1 MRRSRL
7 LKLLGTG
14 GVLSSLVIAGVLN
27 SSGGEEDPAQ
37 RYLTNKV
44 ERGTIHRTVNSVGTL
59 EAVVTVQVGSQVS
72 GRIKELYAD
81 FNSVVK
87 KGQLLAVIDP
97 ANYEARRDKT
107 LASLAIAR
115 ASVRDA
121 EAALVTRQAELNAAK
136 ANLEVATVGERQSSR
151 LLIRY
156 ERLFGDRLITEQD
169 VEDAQSKLEESQA
182 RIRQA
187 EALVGQAEA
196 AITAAGAQR
205 EQTLANVQQAEA
217 ELNMASI
224 DLAYTEITSPIDGVV
239 IERNVDIGQTVAAA
253 LQAPTLFLIAN
264 DLTRMR
270 VVAQVDEAD
279 IGAIFEQA
287 QAEFSVD
294 AFRDEIFHGVISEIR
309 LGSSSS
315 EGSNASNVVV
325 YNVIVEVENPSLK
338 LRPGMT
344 ATVDFT
350 VATSEDT
357 LKVPNLAL
365 RYTPTGISSER
376 TEHPESPLSYEV
388 SQLRDVG
395 EQMQPVTLYTS
406 TSQYGIIPGPKVHF
420 PEAHES
426 SSEWG
431 IVWILGT
438 DGQPQPRHVL
448 LGVTDDIETVVL
460 DGELQQGDLLIIR
473 EFVEKDE
480 SDSSRTFFGPSRK

>member
-1 MRRSRL
+1 MRRSWL
-7 LKLLGTG
+7 LKLLGAG
-14 GVLSSLVIAGVLN
+14 GVLGSLVIAGVLY
-27 SSGGEEDPAQ
+27 SSGGEGDPEQ

-44 ERGTIHRTVNSVGTL
+44 ERGTIHRTVNSTGTL

-72 GRIKELYAD
+72 GRIKKLYAD

-97 ANYEARRDKT
+97 ATFEARREKA

-121 EAALVTRQAELNAAK
+121 EAALVTRQAELHAAK
-136 ANLEVATVGERQSSR
+136 ASLEVATVGKRQSSR
-151 LLIRY
+151 LLTRY

-182 RIRQA
+182 RIRQG

-196 AITAAGAQR
+196 AITAADAQR
-205 EQTLANVQQAEA
+205 EQALANVQQAEA

-224 DLAYTEITSPIDGVV
+224 DLAYTGITSPIDGVV

-294 AFRDEIFHGVISEIR
+294 AFQEEIFHGVISEIR

-315 EGSNASNVVV
+315 EGSNASNATV
-325 YNVIVEVENPSLK
+325 YNVIVEVENPLLK

-344 ATVDFT
+344 ALVDFT
-350 VATSEDT
+350 VATSENT

-376 TEHPESPLSYEV
+376 TEHPESPLPYEV
-388 SQLRDVG
+388 SQVRNGG
-395 EQMQPVTLYTS
+395 EQLQPVTLYTS
-406 TSQYGIIPGPKVHF
+406 TGNYGITPGPKVHF

-426 SSEWG
+426 FSEWG
-431 IVWILGT
+431 IVWI
-438 DGQPQPRHVL
+438 
-448 LGVTDDIETVVL
+448 
-460 DGELQQGDLLIIR
+460 
-473 EFVEKDE
+473 
-480 SDSSRTFFGPSRK
+480 